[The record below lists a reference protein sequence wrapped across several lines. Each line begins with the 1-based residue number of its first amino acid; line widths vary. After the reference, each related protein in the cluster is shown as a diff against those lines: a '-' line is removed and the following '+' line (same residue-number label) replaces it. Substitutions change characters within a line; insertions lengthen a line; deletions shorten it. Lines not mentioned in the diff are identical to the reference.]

1 MPRELDSYDVA
12 ILGALQRDA
21 RLTVAQLAEK
31 VSLSTSPTWRRIK
44 RLEDEGVIASYQAA
58 LDRRALG
65 WGVLAFVA
73 VTIEDHS
80 DAQARSFEKAVVALP
95 EIVACWSIAGSS
107 DFLLQIVGRDLDTY
121 AEFAMTTVRRLPG
134 IKAMQTIFTLKE
146 VKSPA
151 PWPIQAAPPR
161 RARRNRAP
169 GSHGSK
175 AIAAQSAHASGDLG
189 GSLK

>member
-1 MPRELDSYDVA
+1 MPRDLDPYDVA
-12 ILGALQRDA
+12 ILGALQSDA

-31 VSLSTSPTWRRIK
+31 VSLSNSPTWRRVK
-44 RLEDEGVIASYQAA
+44 RLEEEGVIAGYQAV

-73 VTIEDHS
+73 VSIEDHG
-80 DAQARSFEKAVVALP
+80 DAQARSFEKAVLALP

-121 AEFAMTTVRRLPG
+121 ADFAMATVRRLPG

-146 VKSPA
+146 VKPPA
-151 PWPIQAAPPR
+151 PWPI
-161 RARRNRAP
+161 P
-169 GSHGSK
+169 GTGV
-175 AIAAQSAHASGDLG
+175 
-189 GSLK
+189 